1 MTSRAAIMFY
11 RTTAGSDELELP
23 QLGLSLP
30 QRKMLRSCTDKI
42 HLLELE
48 QVFSGET
55 AHYGRERFL
64 QDLDR
69 MVELGLL
76 YSNAGPLAPAAVKP
90 APARPATG
98 AATVYADAGIKPAAR
113 RRPRTSALRPK
124 VVGGFFAG
132 IMVAAGGMI
141 WANRAEPPRIG
152 EHAANDQQM
161 FAEIGSDA
169 PDSNLQA
176 WANYIRQIDEAP
188 ARVKSGKIAAH
199 TEAEKPAKPEK
210 QAQTASNKASA
221 QPAPVAQT
229 HVQAQAPGNNMAAR
243 SSGPLAANES
253 ISETPPLR
261 TVAQPQAAS
270 PGTPLA
276 TPAPAPTPTASAPAT
291 LPVAPPLATAPTV
304 FNATPAAP
312 APAAPVVLASIA
324 PPPLPQPARSNETA
338 GDNGAEKKTLKLLHR
353 DTPDFPP
360 EALLSDV
367 HRGRVKAKLTVD
379 EKGNVA
385 DIQIVE
391 SKPSRLFI
399 RPAIWSLKKWRYEG
413 TGKTETAMVDLEFR
427 E

>member
-1 MTSRAAIMFY
+1 MTSRAAIVFY

-30 QRKMLRSCTDKI
+30 QRKMLRSCTQKI

-48 QVFSGET
+48 QLFSGET

-76 YSNAGPLAPAAVKP
+76 YSNAGPLAPAAIKVAPAKP
-90 APARPATG
+90 AASTP
-98 AATVYADAGIKPAAR
+98 TVYADAGIKPAAS
-113 RRPRTSALRPK
+113 RRPKTSALRPK

-152 EHAANDQQM
+152 QHAANDQQI
-161 FAEIGSDA
+161 FADNASDA

-176 WANYIRQIDEAP
+176 WANYIRQSDEPRAN
-188 ARVKSGKIAAH
+188 VKTGKINN
-199 TEAEKPAKPEK
+199 TEREAEKHTRLEKEAKEAK
-210 QAQTASNKASA
+210 AKEIKTAHAA
-221 QPAPVAQT
+221 DLRPAPAAPL
-229 HVQAQAPGNNMAAR
+229 AQASGAPR
-243 SSGPLAANES
+243 STLPLAANEAIAES
-253 ISETPPLR
+253 SVQRPASNTLTPVAAVASPTPP
-261 TVAQPQAAS
+261 AAS
-270 PGTPLA
+270 TA
-276 TPAPAPTPTASAPAT
+276 AP
-291 LPVAPPLATAPTV
+291 VFATAAPV
-304 FNATPAAP
+304 AAP
-312 APAAPVVLASIA
+312 AAAPVVVASIA
-324 PPPLPQPARSNETA
+324 PTPLPSAARPSEPASDA
-338 GDNGAEKKTLKLLHR
+338 ASEKKQLKLLHR
-353 DTPDFPP
+353 ETPDFPP

-367 HRGRVKAKLTVD
+367 RRGKVKAKLTLD
-379 EKGNVA
+379 EAGNVA

-391 SKPSRLFI
+391 SKPNRLFV

-413 TGKTETAMVDLEFR
+413 TGKTETAIVDLEFR